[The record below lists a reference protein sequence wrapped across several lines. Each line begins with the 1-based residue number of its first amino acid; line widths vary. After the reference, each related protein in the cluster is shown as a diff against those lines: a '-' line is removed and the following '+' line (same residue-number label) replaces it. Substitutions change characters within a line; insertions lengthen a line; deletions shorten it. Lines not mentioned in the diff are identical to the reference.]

1 MLPNKTLTYIS
12 LFSGAGIGCY
22 GLLEEGFECVA
33 TNEILEKRLNI
44 QKINRKCRF
53 NESYICGDIKE
64 LETKAKILKQ
74 IEFYAKKFGN
84 DRVDLVV
91 ATPPC
96 QGMSVANHKKKND
109 EIKRNSLV
117 VESIELIKQIKPRFF
132 ILENVPS
139 FYKTGCIDK
148 NDNLLEIG
156 TMIEQNLNCDYMLYN
171 EVINFKNYGANSSR
185 TRTLV
190 IGVCKDFKDFVSALE
205 FFPNFK
211 KEKTLKEIIGKL
223 KSLGWGEFD
232 DTDFYHSFRTYPQHM
247 QEWIKNLKEGQSAFD
262 NTELNKKPHRVIDG
276 QIVLNVSKNG
286 DKYKR
291 QRYDSIAPCIHTRN
305 DQMASQN
312 TIHPKDNRV
321 FSIRELML
329 LMNIPSSFK
338 WLDLDLKELNA
349 LSQKEKE
356 KISKQNEMNIRQSI
370 GEAVPTI
377 IFKQIASKIKSFMSQ
392 THLEHKEIIKL
403 IDTYTLQE
411 PKNLKRFILENKN
424 KIARANL
431 VSLAEMANSKRT
443 EKSAYFTNPFIINE
457 IAKLLPN
464 FKQDSITIIEP
475 SVGCG
480 NFLSVLFKKY
490 ASVKKVYL
498 KCIDIDKNS
507 LEILE
512 ILYKDCIPNNFE
524 IELICADF
532 LTYECEKA
540 DLIVGNPPF
549 SKTLEKFK
557 DCSLSLTNLAGVFL
571 EKSLKLADYVA
582 MVMPKNLLNTKEYTQ
597 TRTKLEKK
605 GVKAILDF
613 GELGFKGV
621 LVETIA
627 IITQKSKEILV
638 RSLPLNLSIKQKPS
652 YIFDKQ
658 MPYWVVYRNAFF
670 DSVFN
675 SMQFGIFEVFR
686 DRQITNS
693 NSTLI
698 KNDIAVI
705 KSRNID
711 ENGNIVNI
719 ENYDSYI
726 QREILNKFKIASF
739 LDRDDVY
746 LTPNMTYK
754 PRLLKKEKGYVVNG
768 SVAILIP
775 KNPIIL
781 SKEQCDYISSIEF
794 RDFYKI
800 ARNYQTRTLNIDSMS
815 CFWFGILK
823 DS

>member
-1 MLPNKTLTYIS
+1 MLFNQTLTYIS
-12 LFSGAGIGCY
+12 LFSGAGVGCY
-22 GLLEEGFECVA
+22 GFLEEGFECIA
-33 TNEILEKRLNI
+33 TNETLEKRLNI
-44 QKINRKCRF
+44 QRINNKCKF
-53 NESYICGDIKE
+53 DEGYICGDIKE
-64 LETKAKILKQ
+64 LEIKEKILKR
-74 IEFYAKKFGN
+74 IEFYSKNFGN

-117 VESIELIKQIKPRFF
+117 IESVDLIKQIKPRFF

-156 TMIEQNLNCDYMLYN
+156 TMIEQNLSSDYRLYD
-171 EVINFKNYGANSSR
+171 EVINFKNFGANSSR

-190 IGVCKDFKDFVSALE
+190 IGVCKEFKDFVSALE
-205 FFPNFK
+205 FFPDFK
-211 KEKTLKEIIGKL
+211 EEKTLKEVIGSL
-223 KSLGWGEFD
+223 KPLTWGEYD
-232 DTDFYHSFRTYPQHM
+232 SADFYHSFRTYPKHM
-247 QEWIKNLKEGQSAFD
+247 QEWIKDLKEGQSAFE
-262 NTELNKKPHRVIDG
+262 NAELNKKPHKMVG
-276 QIVLNVSKNG
+276 NKIVLNVSKNG

-291 QRYDSIAPCIHTRN
+291 QKYHSVAPCIHTRN

-312 TIHPKDNRV
+312 TIHPKDDRV

-329 LMNIPSSFK
+329 LMNIPSRFK
-338 WLDLDLKELNA
+338 WLDLELQELNA
-349 LSQKEKE
+349 LNQQEKE

-377 IFKQIASKIKSFMSQ
+377 IFKQIALKIKNFMSQ
-392 THLEHKEIIKL
+392 IHLSYKEIIKF
-403 IDTYTLQE
+403 IDLHSLSE
-411 PKNLKRFILENKN
+411 PQNLKRFILENKN
-424 KIARANL
+424 KIARASL
-431 VSLAEMANSKRT
+431 VSLAEMSNSKRI

-457 IAKLLPN
+457 IAKLLPS
-464 FKQDSITIIEP
+464 FKQESVTIIEP

-480 NFLSVLFKKY
+480 NFLSALFKKY

-524 IELICADF
+524 IELICTDF
-532 LTYECEKA
+532 LTYECGKV

-549 SKTLEKFK
+549 GKTHERFK
-557 DCSLSLTNLAGVFL
+557 GYSLRLTHLAGIFL
-571 EKSLKLADYVA
+571 EKSLKLANFTA
-582 MVMPKNLLNTKEYTQ
+582 MVMPKNLLNTKEYAE

-605 GVKAILDF
+605 GVGAILDF

-627 IITQKSKEILV
+627 IVTQKSKEVLA

-658 MPYWVVYRNAFF
+658 LPYWVIYRNAFF
-670 DSVFN
+670 DKVFH
-675 SMQFGIFEVFR
+675 SMQFGLFEVFR

-693 NSTLI
+693 VLV
-698 KNDIAVI
+698 KNGIRVI

-711 ENGNIVNI
+711 ENGKIISV

-726 QREILNKFKIASF
+726 QKEVLNPFKIASF

-754 PRLLKKEKGYVVNG
+754 PRILKKEKGYVVNG

-775 KNPIIL
+775 KNPISL
-781 SKEQCDYISSIEF
+781 SKKQCDYISSVEF

>member
-1 MLPNKTLTYIS
+1 MLFNQTLTYIS
-12 LFSGAGIGCY
+12 LFSGAGVGCY

-44 QKINRKCRF
+44 QRINRKCKF
-53 NESYICGDIKE
+53 DEGYICGDIKE
-64 LETKAKILKQ
+64 LEIKEKILKR
-74 IEFYAKKFGN
+74 IEFYSKNFGS

-117 VESIELIKQIKPRFF
+117 VESVDLIKQIKPRFF

-156 TMIEQNLNCDYMLYN
+156 TMIEQNLSGDYMLYN
-171 EVINFKNYGANSSR
+171 EVINFKNFGANSSR

-190 IGVCKDFKDFVSALE
+190 IGVCKEFKDFTSALE
-205 FFPNFK
+205 FFPDFK
-211 KEKTLKEIIGKL
+211 EEKTLKEVIGSL
-223 KSLGWGEFD
+223 KPLTWGEYD
-232 DTDFYHSFRTYPQHM
+232 SADFYHSFRTYPKRM
-247 QEWIKNLKEGQSAFD
+247 QEWIKDLKEGQSAFE
-262 NTELNKKPHRVIDG
+262 NAELNKKPHRVVG
-276 QIVLNVSKNG
+276 NKIVLNVSKNG

-291 QRYDSIAPCIHTRN
+291 QKYHSVAPCIHTRN

-312 TIHPKDNRV
+312 TIHPKDDRV

-329 LMNIPSSFK
+329 LMNIPSRFR
-338 WLDLDLKELNA
+338 WLDLELQELNA
-349 LSQKEKE
+349 LNQQEKE

-370 GEAVPTI
+370 GEAAPTI
-377 IFKQIASKIKSFMSQ
+377 IFKQIAIKIKNFMSQ
-392 THLEHKEIIKL
+392 THLEPKEIIRL
-403 IDTYTLQE
+403 IDAHHLLE
-411 PKNLKRFILENKN
+411 PQNLKRFILENKN
-424 KIARANL
+424 KIARASL
-431 VSLAEMANSKRT
+431 VSLAEMANSKRI
-443 EKSAYFTNPFIINE
+443 EKSAYFTNPFIVNE
-457 IAKLLPN
+457 IAKLLPS
-464 FKQDSITIIEP
+464 FKQESVTIIEP

-480 NFLSVLFKKY
+480 NFLSALFKQY

-524 IELICADF
+524 MELICTDF
-532 LTYECEKA
+532 LAYECGKV

-549 SKTLEKFK
+549 GKTHERFK
-557 DCSLSLTNLAGVFL
+557 GYSLGLTHLAGIFL
-571 EKSLKLADYVA
+571 EKSLKLANFIA
-582 MVMPKNLLNTKEYTQ
+582 MVMPKNLLNTKEYAE

-605 GVKAILDF
+605 GVGAILDF

-627 IITQKSKEILV
+627 IVTQKSKEILA

-652 YIFDKQ
+652 YIFDKRL
-658 MPYWVVYRNAFF
+658 PYWVIYRNAFF
-670 DSVFN
+670 DKVFH
-675 SMQFGIFEVFR
+675 SMQFGLFEVFR
-686 DRQITNS
+686 DRQITHS
-693 NSTLI
+693 VLV
-698 KNDIAVI
+698 KNGIRVI

-711 ENGNIVNI
+711 ENGKIISV

-726 QREILNKFKIASF
+726 QKEVLNPFKIASF

-754 PRLLKKEKGYVVNG
+754 PRILKKEKGYVVNG

-775 KNPIIL
+775 KNPISL
-781 SKEQCDYISSIEF
+781 SKKQCDYISSVGF

-815 CFWFGILK
+815 CFWFGVLK

>member
-1 MLPNKTLTYIS
+1 MLNNKTLTYIS

-44 QKINRKCRF
+44 QKINNKCKF
-53 NESYICGDIKE
+53 DKSYICGDIKKP
-64 LETKAKILKQ
+64 ETKEKILKQ
-74 IEFYAKKFGN
+74 IEFYSKKFGN
-84 DRVDLVV
+84 DRVDLII

-117 VESIELIKQIKPRFF
+117 IESVKLIKQIKPRFF

-139 FYKTGCIDK
+139 FYKTGCIDESGK
-148 NDNLLEIG
+148 FLEIG
-156 TMIEQNLNCDYMLYN
+156 DMIEQNLNNDYMLYN

-190 IGVCKDFKDFVSALE
+190 IGVCKEFKDFISALE
-205 FFPNFK
+205 FFPDFK
-211 KEKTLKEIIGKL
+211 EEKTLKEVIGSL
-223 KSLGWGEFD
+223 KPLSWGEYD
-232 DTDFYHSFRTYPQHM
+232 STDFYHSFRTYPKHM
-247 QEWIKNLKEGQSAFD
+247 QEWIKDLKEGQSAFE
-262 NTELNKKPHRVIDG
+262 NTELNKKPHRIVDNK
-276 QIVLNVSKNG
+276 IVLNVFKNG

-291 QRYDSIAPCIHTRN
+291 QKYDSIAPCIHTRN

-338 WLDLDLKELNA
+338 WLDLGLKELNS

-377 IFKQIASKIKSFMSQ
+377 IFKQIASKIKSFMTQ
-392 THLEHKEIIKL
+392 IHLNHKEIIKL
-403 IDTYTLQE
+403 IDTHALLE
-411 PKNLKRFILENKN
+411 PQNLKQFILKNKN
-424 KIARANL
+424 QILRASL
-431 VSLAEMANSKRT
+431 IGLAEMANTKRT
-443 EKSAYFTNPFIINE
+443 EKSAYFTNPFIVNE
-457 IAKLLPN
+457 IAKLLPD
-464 FKQDSITIIEP
+464 FKQDSITIVEP

-480 NFLSVLFKKY
+480 NFLSMLFKKY

-512 ILYKDCIPNNFE
+512 ILYKDCVPNNFE

-532 LTYECEKA
+532 LTYECDNV

-557 DCSLSLTNLAGVFL
+557 DCSSSLTNLSGVFL
-571 EKSLKLADYVA
+571 EKSLEIADSVA
-582 MVMPKNLLNTKEYTQ
+582 MVMPKNLLNTKEYAE
-597 TRTKLEKK
+597 TRIKLEKN
-605 GVKAILDF
+605 GIKAILDF

-621 LVETIA
+621 LIETIA
-627 IITQKSKEILV
+627 IITQKSKEVLV
-638 RSLPLNLSIKQKPS
+638 RSLPLNLNIKQKPS

-658 MPYWVVYRNAFF
+658 LPYWVIYRNTFF
-670 DSVFN
+670 DKVFH
-675 SMQFGIFEVFR
+675 SMQFGLFEVFR

-693 NSTLI
+693 ALV
-698 KNDIAVI
+698 KNGIRVI

-711 ENGNIVNI
+711 ENGKIISI

-726 QREILNKFKIASF
+726 QKEVLNPFKIASF

-754 PRLLKKEKGYVVNG
+754 PRILKKEKGYVVNG

-775 KNPIIL
+775 KNPISL
-781 SKEQCDYISSIEF
+781 SKKQCDYISSVEF

-815 CFWFGILK
+815 CFWFGILR
-823 DS
+823 SSL